1 MRERWIICW
10 RPLRSTGIEVVPC
23 LFSLLP
29 ETTNTLNSLVMELQ
43 QEVCCGA
50 GYFCRKGLKEPTH
63 TWSWPSERGGI
74 AGKTPLMG
82 ED

>member
-1 MRERWIICW
+1 MLEATQVYRDRGG
-10 RPLRSTGIEVVPC
+10 T
-23 LFSLLP
+23 LP
-29 ETTNTLNSLVMELQ
+29 ILSASRDINTLNSLVMELQ

-50 GYFCRKGLKEPTH
+50 GYFCRKGLKEPTR

-74 AGKTPLMG
+74 AGKTPLVG

>member
-1 MRERWIICW
+1 MDHLLEATQVYRDRGGT
-10 RPLRSTGIEVVPC
+10 L